1 MQLYGKRVEESTEGP
16 ITHPHTNKK
25 KKIIMIEITTS
36 PSTEGGGHTNKHT
49 LFFGFVWMSFGPQ
62 HVIESRDRMT

>member
-49 LFFGFVWMSFGPQ
+49 LFFLDLFGC
-62 HVIESRDRMT
+62 HSDLNML